1 MLDFAWFT
9 LLPAVICFILG
20 ILCGLHNVSF
30 PTSGSFVL
38 NRSDPSKDLCKLYLD
53 VDLDYIEQH
62 DYLLLK
68 IRKV

>member
-20 ILCGLHNVSF
+20 VCCGLRNVNS
-30 PTSGSFVL
+30 PNGSFIL
-38 NRSDPSKDLCKLYLD
+38 NRSDPSKDLCQLYLD